1 VVPPE
6 YPGRDP
12 EQQQPEAQTVGRD
25 RVRQPR
31 IPVVHPPDQE
41 QHHDDLHECCKTL
54 AVDKDARQL
63 RDREDEDEIE
73 EELEGRDAN
82 AALSNGA
89 RRAALWHGRVQRQGT
104 RKVEG
109 RTTSRTEEHS
119 LSCEIRQ
126 ARVRRESEC

>member
-63 RDREDEDEIE
+63 RDREDEDDIE

-82 AALSNGA
+82 ARSATARGALHRGTAGCNDKA
-89 RRAALWHGRVQRQGT
+89 RAKSKAGRLRAL
-104 RKVEG
+104 K
-109 RTTSRTEEHS
+109 S
-119 LSCEIRQ
+119 IR
-126 ARVRRESEC
+126 